1 MRAAISPLLS
11 SLGAHCLQPLRVR
24 VGDARRPI
32 YQYIDTSKMKALNR
46 ETAPFFNQ
54 VEADLTATS
63 QTNVSVQFIL
73 FKLFGLVRVPSLK
86 PLLGSG
92 LGVRRRAAPGFDER
106 WRSSRRPPYSDAKVA
121 NRDTN
126 IS

>member
-1 MRAAISPLLS
+1 M
-11 SLGAHCLQPLRVR
+11 R

-121 NRDTN
+121 NRDIRVWRGATEN
-126 IS
+126 GP